1 MTENQGLWDF
11 WIVKLNNI
19 GDIEWQKSY
28 GGSSTDEAYSIH
40 QTTDGGYIV
49 AGTSTSNNGDVTEN
63 HGYSDFWIIKLF
75 DNGDMEWQK
84 SYGGS
89 EFDIARSI
97 QQTTDGG
104 YIVAG
109 ESSSTDGDATENQG
123 LSDFWVIKLNSTGN
137 MEWQK
142 SYGGSGMDEAYSI
155 QHTTDGGYL
164 VAGRSHSNDGNVTGH
179 HGERD
184 VWIIKLDGT
193 GNIEWQKSL
202 GGSDDDGAYSVQQT
216 TDGGYIIAGYSSSND
231 GDVTENN
238 GQYDFWIVKLVG
250 DGTSTNNI
258 LAKPGFSIFPN
269 PTSDILTITGFNPE
283 IKLIITNVNG
293 QTVLKKSVKDYKE
306 TIDISGLPAGVY
318 FINGI
323 KFIKK

>member
-28 GGSSTDEAYSIH
+28 GGSGWEEAFA
-40 QTTDGGYIV
+40 V
-49 AGTSTSNNGDVTEN
+49 
-63 HGYSDFWIIKLF
+63 
-75 DNGDMEWQK
+75 
-84 SYGGS
+84 
-89 EFDIARSI
+89 
-97 QQTTDGG
+97 QQTADGG

-109 ESSSTDGDATENQG
+109 ESPSNDGDVIGNHG
-123 LSDFWVIKLNSTGN
+123 SWDYWVIKLD
-137 MEWQK
+137 
-142 SYGGSGMDEAYSI
+142 GSGN
-155 QHTTDGGYL
+155 L
-164 VAGRSHSNDGNVTGH
+164 
-179 HGERD
+179 
-184 VWIIKLDGT
+184 
-193 GNIEWQKSL
+193 EWQKSL
-202 GGSDDDGAYSVQQT
+202 GGSGYDAAHSIQQT
-216 TDGGYIIAGYSSSND
+216 SDGGYIIAGRSSSND
-231 GDVTENN
+231 GDVTGNH
-238 GQYDFWIVKLVG
+238 GSFDFWIVKLAG
-250 DGTSTNNI
+250 DGTSTGDI
-258 LAKPGFSIFPN
+258 LEKPDFLVFPN